1 MARVGLILLLLA
13 SLAAN
18 VWFLVRGRSGAEPA
32 RAPESGESSAP
43 ETGAPEAGAP
53 GAAAARDPHDLLDSV
68 ERDWLRRVG
77 LKDPAADLRSD
88 LVGHPELIAGEG
100 VVGGTMAFRRD
111 QIWVLPG
118 GHVWALA
125 DDGHIEIMMLMTYTV
140 SREGAIT
147 WRPVYHFAP

>member
-1 MARVGLILLLLA
+1 MARAGLVLLLLA
-13 SLAAN
+13 SLAVNA
-18 VWFLVRGRSGAEPA
+18 WFLVRGRSVTEPT
-32 RAPESGESSAP
+32 RTPESGESSAP
-43 ETGAPEAGAP
+43 EEGASGV
-53 GAAAARDPHDLLDSV
+53 AAARDPHDLLDSV

-77 LKDPAADLRSD
+77 LKDPASDLRSD

-125 DDGHIEIMMLMTYTV
+125 DDGHIEIMMLMTYQV